1 MLNSVKQLEKLSL
14 KHKDWIDIVQSFGC
28 NESLSEDVVQDSYLK
43 IYDRLEKG
51 VDITYGENDV
61 NTFYMYMTLRSVY
74 INSAKRRN
82 VWNGAIDST
91 QENLD
96 SKFESLKDEYADVE
110 MEDAYRRMM
119 NSIFTEINSWDFY
132 SRNIFIAYYTSG
144 LSLTN
149 LSEQIGIGRSSL
161 YNSIR
166 LCRDIIKEHF
176 SEDVEDFYNGDYSKI

>member
-1 MLNSVKQLEKLSL
+1 MLNSVKQLEKLSV
-14 KHKDWIDIVQSFGC
+14 KHKDWIDIVKSFGC
-28 NESLSEDVVQDSYLK
+28 NESSAEDVVQDSYLK

-51 VDITYGENDV
+51 VDITYGDSDV

-74 INSAKRRN
+74 INNAKRKS

-132 SRNIFIAYYTSG
+132 SRNIFIAYFTSG
-144 LSLTN
+144 LSLTK
-149 LSEQIGIGRSSL
+149 LSDNIGIGRSSL

-176 SEDVEDFYNGDYSKI
+176 EEDVQDFYNGDYDKI